1 MQALTASPT
10 CPWGNLNS
18 VRSAN
23 VTKPTL
29 ADIMSEQLA
38 TKLSQPEEEVW
49 QQVHVESNGA
59 PRTQE
64 EEDYLL
70 ALQLSQGIEIG
81 LATTTI
87 TTTQT
92 ATTPTTTHDED
103 YLLALKLQAE
113 YERSH
118 LRQQRDCYSKVSVVS
133 GVSKTEL
140 LNNVIDFYDEESD
153 EEDEDEEEK
162 YAAMLQAKVAAAQQ
176 NSSDGSSPQ
185 QSVNGATGQQV
196 SRRQRRRNRIY
207 QKHDIE
213 TNNVMNAA
221 NLERME
227 SKMMKVGNL
236 VESGTRLPAKVY
248 NSLKS
253 DVGKLQS
260 RGIRHKEK
268 SDHATTEQ
276 VLDPRTRVLLFK
288 LLNSGMLRSING
300 VISTGKES
308 RVYHAL
314 GGELGEG
321 ADVAIKVYK
330 TTLNEFR
337 DREKY
342 ITGDWRF
349 RFQTQTTKFTNNPR
363 KLIKIWAEKEMKNL
377 KTMSDYGLNV
387 PTPLLVRGHC
397 LLMTFIGSD
406 GVPAPRLKESRFTP
420 KKLNDV
426 YLQVITQ
433 LRSLYQVCHLVHADL
448 SEFNMLYHQNKV
460 YIIDVAQSV
469 EWDHPNAL
477 AFLQKDCTNVINY
490 FRRSGLDICMTVRQ
504 LFEFVTDATLEDD
517 TVQEMYLKK
526 MAELAE
532 KRLVEGVTAEEQ
544 VDEEVFKRAFI
555 PRTLAQVGDPLG
567 EFERSQQGDED
578 IYHRSVTGLT
588 HNLQRVSRVPNA
600 LADDFSSDDDD
611 DDEEDDEEY
620 EGSEEDE
627 EEDNEQEVDDG

>member
-1 MQALTASPT
+1 MQTLTVAPT
-10 CPWGNLNS
+10 CPWGNINNNNG
-18 VRSAN
+18 RSNASAR
-23 VTKPTL
+23 PAAL
-29 ADIMSEQLA
+29 SEIMSEQLA

-49 QQVHVESNGA
+49 QQHVTSNS
-59 PRTQE
+59 PQRTQE
-64 EEDYLL
+64 EEDFLL
-70 ALQLSQGIEIG
+70 ALQLSQGIEINN
-81 LATTTI
+81 TTSTPS
-87 TTTQT
+87 TTTQSIN
-92 ATTPTTTHDED
+92 ATETHDED
-103 YLLALKLQAE
+103 YLLALRLQAE

-153 EEDEDEEEK
+153 EDEEDLEEK
-162 YAAMLQAKVAAAQQ
+162 YAIMLQAKVAAAQQ
-176 NSSDGSSPQ
+176 NSAEGSQQPTNGTGPQ
-185 QSVNGATGQQV
+185 QQV

-221 NLERME
+221 NLEKME

-288 LLNSGMLRSING
+288 LLNSGMLRNING

-308 RVYHAL
+308 RVYHAV
-314 GGELGEG
+314 GGELGDG
-321 ADVAIKVYK
+321 ADIAIKVYK
-330 TTLNEFR
+330 TTLNEFK

-342 ITGDWRF
+342 IIGEWRF
-349 RFQTQTTKFTNNPR
+349 RFSTTNPR
-363 KLIKIWAEKEMKNL
+363 KLIKVWAEKEMKNL
-377 KTMSDYGLNV
+377 KTMKEFGLNV

-426 YLQVITQ
+426 YLQVIKQ
-433 LRSLYQVCHLVHADL
+433 LRTLYQTCHLVHADL
-448 SEFNMLYHQNKV
+448 SEYNMLYHQSKV
-460 YIIDVAQSV
+460 YFIDVAQV
-469 EWDHPNAL
+469 
-477 AFLQKDCTNVINY
+477 
-490 FRRSGLDICMTVRQ
+490 LD
-504 LFEFVTDATLEDD
+504 F
-517 TVQEMYLKK
+517 Y
-526 MAELAE
+526 
-532 KRLVEGVTAEEQ
+532 
-544 VDEEVFKRAFI
+544 
-555 PRTLAQVGDPLG
+555 
-567 EFERSQQGDED
+567 
-578 IYHRSVTGLT
+578 
-588 HNLQRVSRVPNA
+588 
-600 LADDFSSDDDD
+600 
-611 DDEEDDEEY
+611 
-620 EGSEEDE
+620 
-627 EEDNEQEVDDG
+627 